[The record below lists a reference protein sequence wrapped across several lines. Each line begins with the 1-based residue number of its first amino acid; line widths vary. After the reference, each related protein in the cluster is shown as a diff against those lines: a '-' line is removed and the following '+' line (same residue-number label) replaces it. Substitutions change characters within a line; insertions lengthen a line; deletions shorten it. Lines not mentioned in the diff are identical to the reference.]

1 MHFLESLKLNTKLS
15 LTVGTMLLV
24 IVTLGA
30 QSIYSTK
37 IQSEEVTR
45 MYEMELQGVSH
56 IKEASIHLMQMGR
69 SLRQMILAVDAQ
81 ERAKAHQD
89 LNEARKILNQ
99 SLSESDRLF
108 YRPEGRRLLV
118 DIQDSLS
125 QYFRNVDHVTTM
137 LRSDKSWQHS
147 EVAKF
152 LASEENVRVFQAT
165 DQLMIGLVRH
175 KEDAARQAVQDAG
188 VFAQRLQYWIITFM
202 VVGLG
207 IGIALGMVLGISV
220 RNPLTRLRNSIEDL
234 ASGQLKTPIPHTDFD
249 NEIGAMAR
257 SMAVLQ
263 KGAQDADTVRWV
275 KATTFSIASR
285 LQAIENLTEFGNVL
299 MAQLTPV
306 MDAQVGVLYVLDDAS
321 GDYCFQGGWGLA
333 ETASVVKRFS
343 GTDGLLGQCAR
354 DRKPITMND
363 PAGTTLQ
370 IRSALVDAQ
379 PLWCRLWPIVGTRG
393 NALGVIE
400 IASIVPDHER
410 PDRLMDQ
417 MLPMVA
423 LNLEIMDRNR
433 LTSRLLNET
442 QQQAEELLAQQGELM
457 NATTLAEDA
466 TRAKSEFLANMSHE
480 IRTPMNAVIGLSH
493 LALKTDLTPKQRD
506 YLQKINASGSALLT
520 VINDILD
527 FSKIEAGKMDLEK
540 APFWL
545 DDVLD
550 RMSTIVSLKAHEKG
564 LEFLIRVA
572 PEVPDSLIGD
582 ATRFGQILINLI
594 NNAIKFTEA
603 GQVKVTVQTS
613 ARLEGRVELAV
624 SVEDT
629 GVGMSLDQTS
639 RLFQAFTQADSS
651 TTRRYGGTGLGLT
664 ISKRFVEMMEG
675 SITVQSKVGIGS
687 TFRFTAWFDVS
698 DQRRAR
704 PLLKAVAQDL
714 HVLVIDD
721 SADARL
727 ILLEQLQALGLRAE
741 AMQGAESGLMAL
753 KDADHTDPFDVV
765 LMDWRMPGMDGMEAA
780 RRINQELALA
790 HLPPVVMITAFG
802 ADDARDTCNNACV
815 ASYLDK
821 PVSQSRLWDALVD
834 VIHPVETYSQQD
846 AVVHSGTSPLT
857 GLRVLLVEDNE
868 INQQIA
874 CELMEALGVEVTTA
888 DNGQMALD
896 LLQQAPGPL
905 PWSIVLM
912 DLQMP
917 VLDGHQTTLQLRR
930 QPRFDALPIIA
941 LTAHASAEEGAR
953 CLAEGMNEHLTKPID
968 PAALEA
974 CLARWVAKPV
984 PQALSIAGV
993 DVERGLHLCGGKMAT
1008 YTRLLRKFVSS
1019 QSSMPH
1025 TTRDAIVSNDLALA
1039 ARLAHTLKGV
1049 AANLGA
1055 DHCSELA
1062 ATLEALTNKGAG
1074 AEQLL
1079 GVLESLERHLT
1090 SLIVHIDRALPD
1102 VDANTVLVT
1111 QADTAQARS
1120 VCQHLADL
1128 LARSDASSEQVLAT
1142 HATLLRDVLGTP
1154 FTTIE
1159 NLIQNFE
1166 HAGALDALT
1175 AAVAAVHLDMESRS

>member
-1 MHFLESLKLNTKLS
+1 MKFLESLKLNTKLT
-15 LTVGTMLLV
+15 LTMGAMLLIV
-24 IVTLGA
+24 IALGA

-69 SLRQMILAVDAQ
+69 SLRQMILAIDAQ
-81 ERAKAHQD
+81 ERAKSHTD
-89 LNEARKILNQ
+89 LSEARQILNQ

-108 YRPEGRRLLV
+108 YRPEGRRMLV

-125 QYFRNVDHVTTM
+125 QYFRNIDHVTAM
-137 LRSDKSWQHS
+137 LRDDHSWQQTK
-147 EVAKF
+147 VAQF

-165 DQLMIGLVRH
+165 DQLMIALVRH
-175 KEDAARQAVQDAG
+175 KEDAARQAVQDAAA
-188 VFAQRLQYWIITFM
+188 FAQRLQFWIAAFL
-202 VVGLG
+202 VAGLA
-207 IGIALGMVLGISV
+207 IGGALGMVLGVSV

-263 KGAQDADTVRWV
+263 QGAQDADTVRWV
-275 KATTFSIASR
+275 KATTFAIASR
-285 LQAIENLTEFGNVL
+285 LQAIESLAEFGDVL
-299 MAQLTPV
+299 MGELTPV

-321 GDYCFQGGWGLA
+321 GDFCFQGGWGLA

-343 GTDGLLGQCAR
+343 VTDGLLGQCAR

-370 IRSALVDAQ
+370 IRSALVDAP
-379 PLWCRLWPIVGTRG
+379 PLWCRLWPIVGNRG

-506 YLQKINASGSALLT
+506 YLQKINASGSTLLT

-540 APFWL
+540 ASFWL

-572 PEVPDSLIGD
+572 PDVPDSLVGD
-582 ATRFGQILINLI
+582 ATRLGQILINLI

-603 GQVKVTVQTS
+603 GQVKVTIQASAVVQ
-613 ARLEGRVELAV
+613 GRVELAV

-629 GVGMSLDQTS
+629 GVGMSLEQTS

-651 TTRRYGGTGLGLT
+651 TTRRYGGTGLGLA
-664 ISKRFVEMMEG
+664 ISKSFVEMMDG
-675 SITVQSKVGIGS
+675 TITVQSRVGIGS

-727 ILLEQLQALGLRAE
+727 IMLEQLQALGLRAQ
-741 AMQGAESGLMAL
+741 AMQGAQAGLSAL
-753 KDADHTDPFDVV
+753 KDADQTDPFDVV

-780 RRINQELALA
+780 RHINQELALE

-802 ADDARDTCNNACV
+802 ADDARDACLDAGV
-815 ASYLDK
+815 ASFLDK
-821 PVSQSRLWDALVD
+821 PVSQSRLWDALVE
-834 VIHPVETYSQQD
+834 VIHPAQTHLQPA
-846 AVVHSGTSPLT
+846 AVAPEGANRLD

-874 CELMEALGVEVTTA
+874 CELMEGLGVQVTTA

-896 LLQQAPGPL
+896 LLQGAADPL
-905 PWSIVLM
+905 PWSVVLM

-930 QPRFDALPIIA
+930 QPRFGALPIIA

-974 CLARWVAKPV
+974 CLGRWAAKQV
-984 PQALSIAGV
+984 PQGLSIADV
-993 DVERGLHLCGGKMAT
+993 DVEKGLHLCGGKMAT

-1019 QSSMPH
+1019 QSSMPG
-1025 TTRDAIVSNDLALA
+1025 TTREAITSDNLVLA

-1055 DHCSELA
+1055 DHCSALA
-1062 ATLEALTNKGAG
+1062 ATLEAQANKGAG
-1074 AEQLL
+1074 AAQLL
-1079 GVLESLERHLT
+1079 GLLAPLEQHLGSLMT
-1090 SLIVHIDRALPD
+1090 HIEQAVPD
-1102 VDANTVLVT
+1102 AGASTAPGT
-1111 QADTAQARS
+1111 QAGTEQARS

-1128 LARSDASSEQVLAT
+1128 LARSDASCEQVLAT
-1142 HATLLRDVLGTP
+1142 HATLLRTVLGAP

-1159 NLIQNFE
+1159 ALIQNFE

-1175 AAVAAVHLDMESRS
+1175 AAVAAVHLELESRS